1 MSGLLSVNIKHIPY
15 STITD
20 ASATERVCNMKRC
33 SHRLFLLPRTP
44 RLCAVVA
51 AAVCLTGLRNT
62 VLFRCAHSFQHLL
75 CLRSALAS
83 RGAGSMPRLGLV
95 LRELCEPLPDP
106 LEELVGAAA
115 WNDLGLQ
122 SSLHLSCSGQVQAA
136 SPALVK

>member
-1 MSGLLSVNIKHIPY
+1 MSGLLSANIKHNPY

-33 SHRLFLLPRTP
+33 IHRLLLLPRAP
-44 RLCAVVA
+44 SLCVVVTT
-51 AAVCLTGLRNT
+51 AVCLPGLRNT
-62 VLFRCAHSFQHLL
+62 LLFRYAHSFEHLL
-75 CLRSALAS
+75 CLRSALAD

-95 LRELCEPLPDP
+95 LRELREPLPDP
-106 LEELVGAAA
+106 LEELVGASA

-122 SSLHLSCSGQVQAA
+122 SSLLLSCSGQVQAA